1 MAEVDPDL
9 KRLIAPAAD
18 SQRKRFRNEGHF
30 NALIGS
36 LRSVDGTH
44 LQVERSTYYDAFRTA
59 MSADYEL
66 FGVSFALDRHQQEDG
81 MYLNYLAEFEEEL
94 GVTAE
99 QVVDDV
105 EFAESSDE
113 R

>member
-1 MAEVDPDL
+1 
-9 KRLIAPAAD
+9 
-18 SQRKRFRNEGHF
+18 
-30 NALIGS
+30 
-36 LRSVDGTH
+36 
-44 LQVERSTYYDAFRTA
+44 

-81 MYLNYLAEFEEEL
+81 MYLNYLNELEEEL
-94 GVTAE
+94 GVTTE

-105 EFAESSDE
+105 EFVESSDE